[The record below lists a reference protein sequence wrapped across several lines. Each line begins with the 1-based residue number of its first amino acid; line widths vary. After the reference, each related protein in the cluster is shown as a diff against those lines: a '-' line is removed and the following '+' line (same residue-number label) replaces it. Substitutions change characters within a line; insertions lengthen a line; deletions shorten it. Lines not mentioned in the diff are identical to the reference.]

1 MHTFGRVFA
10 PVAVAAVMMAGPV
23 VFGASSASAAQP
35 AAVSGP
41 TVAGPIS
48 CDPAELQAKAD
59 AHSRKAA
66 QYQNLLD
73 DELSKTNPNP
83 KNVAHYDKMVPAH
96 KQKAEAYRAKAQK
109 CEDDAVAD
117 AF

>member
-1 MHTFGRVFA
+1 M
-10 PVAVAAVMMAGPV
+10 
-23 VFGASSASAAQP
+23 VFGTSSASAAQS
-35 AAVSGP
+35 AAVSGS

-48 CDPAELQAKAD
+48 CNPAELQAKAY

-73 DELSKTNPNP
+73 NELSKPNPNP
-83 KNVAHYDKMVPAH
+83 KNVARYDMMVPAH
-96 KQKAEAYRAKAQK
+96 KQKAEAYRAKARQ
-109 CEDDAVAD
+109 CEDENAIAD

>member
-10 PVAVAAVMMAGPV
+10 PVAVAAVVMAGQV
-23 VFGASSASAAQP
+23 AFGASSASAAQLP
-35 AAVSGP
+35 AVSGS
-41 TVAGPIS
+41 TVAGPIR
-48 CDPAELQAKAD
+48 CDPAELQAKAA

-73 DELSKTNPNP
+73 NELSKTNPNP
-83 KNVAHYDKMVPAH
+83 KNVARYDMMVPAH
-96 KQKAEAYRAKAQK
+96 KQKAEAYRAKAQR
-109 CEDDAVAD
+109 CEDDAVVD

>member
-1 MHTFGRVFA
+1 
-10 PVAVAAVMMAGPV
+10 
-23 VFGASSASAAQP
+23 
-35 AAVSGP
+35 VSGS

-48 CDPAELQAKAD
+48 CNPAELQAKAD

-66 QYQNLLD
+66 QYQILLD
-73 DELSKTNPNP
+73 NELSKTNPNP

-96 KQKAEAYRAKAQK
+96 KQKAEAYRAKAQQ

-117 AF
+117 AI